1 MCHVDK
7 VPSERA
13 QKSLVCA
20 ERLLQWA
27 SHNEESASDFSTTIV
42 SSIRKCIKHTTTVK
56 CHKQRENMWESYFKL
71 CSSELFVTTWTTFLQ
86 ESIGLNADP
95 VFFQFITLTILENLI
110 KNHFSVT
117 AVNSVTSHL
126 DEQHITSLDYEER
139 NAVRYTA
146 GYAIRSLIKNLKRS
160 ANSQKEELIFCLQ
173 ELISESGKWFM
184 SHYIY

>member
-1 MCHVDK
+1 MLESLEIFKNATTAFIVDK

-110 KNHFSVT
+110 KNHFSVILLL
-117 AVNSVTSHL
+117 VILMNNILHHL
-126 DEQHITSLDYEER
+126 TMKNVMQLDIQLGMLY
-139 NAVRYTA
+139 V
-146 GYAIRSLIKNLKRS
+146 
-160 ANSQKEELIFCLQ
+160 
-173 ELISESGKWFM
+173 
-184 SHYIY
+184 H

>member
-1 MCHVDK
+1 MLESLEIFKNATTAFIVDK

-13 QKSLVCA
+13 QKLLVCA

-56 CHKQRENMWESYFKL
+56 CHKQRENMWESYFKH

-95 VFFQFITLTILENLI
+95 VFF
-110 KNHFSVT
+110 
-117 AVNSVTSHL
+117 
-126 DEQHITSLDYEER
+126 SL
-139 NAVRYTA
+139 
-146 GYAIRSLIKNLKRS
+146 
-160 ANSQKEELIFCLQ
+160 
-173 ELISESGKWFM
+173 
-184 SHYIY
+184 